1 MSVATDNRKAIQ
13 VYRRLLGY
21 VKPYWHGFAF
31 AAVGLIVV
39 AATETGFAALM
50 KPLLDGTFVEKDPEI
65 ISMMPLLLIGIFFI
79 RGLAG
84 FVSTYGMNW
93 VGRNVIRD
101 MRKEMFDHILRLP
114 ISFFD
119 NTSSSHIT
127 IKLINHVEQIYAAS
141 TNVIAVVIRD
151 TLSVIGLLGWMFYL
165 NWKLALVFLTIGP
178 VIAVLIRFISRR
190 FSTISRN
197 IQRSMGNVLHTVKEA
212 IEGQR
217 VVKIFGGRQYE
228 SAKFNTVNE
237 YNRQQQMKMA
247 VTNAMNAPVVQFVA
261 SFALA
266 LVVFLATDQSI
277 MPDISVGT
285 FMSIMAAMMLLM
297 PALKRLTSI
306 NGPLQT
312 GIVASQSVFALLDTP
327 TEPDTGTVAL
337 PKAVGRLE
345 YRDVSLR
352 YPGYQEP
359 ALRDISFTVE
369 PGETVAFVG
378 RSGSGK
384 STLVNLLPRFYEL
397 TDGQI
402 LLDGHDIRDI
412 PLQDLRNQM
421 TLVTQQITLF
431 NDTIANNIAYGKL
444 GAVTREAIVAAAQAA
459 NAMEFIEKMP
469 NGLDTLVGE
478 NGVLLSGGQ
487 RQRIAIARALLVDA
501 PFLILDEATSALD
514 TESERLVQTAL
525 ENLMRQRTTL
535 VIAHRL
541 STIEGAD
548 RIIVLDGGR
557 IVENGTHQELLAR
570 GGHYARLYRMQ
581 FQDNHP

>member
-1 MSVATDNRKAIQ
+1 MSAESEKYQAIN

-21 VKPYWHGFAF
+21 VKPYWKGFAF
-31 AAVGLIVV
+31 ATVALVV
-39 AATETGFAALM
+39 TAATETGFAALM

-65 ISMMPLLLIGIFFI
+65 IRMMPILLIGIFLI
-79 RGLAG
+79 RGIAG

-101 MRKEMFDHILRLP
+101 LRKEMFDHILRLP

-127 IKLINHVEQIYAAS
+127 IKLVNHVEQIYAAS
-141 TNVIAVVIRD
+141 TSVITVMIRD
-151 TLSVIGLLGWMFYL
+151 TLSVIGLLAWMFYL

-178 VIAVLIRFISRR
+178 VIALLIRVISRR
-190 FSTISRN
+190 FSQLSRN
-197 IQRSMGNVLHTVKEA
+197 IQNSMGDVLHTIKEA

-217 VVKIFGGRQYE
+217 VVKIFGGQDYE
-228 SAKFNTVNE
+228 GRKFNTVNE
-237 YNRQQQMKMA
+237 YNRRQQMKMA

-266 LVVFLATDQSI
+266 LVVYLATDQSI

-312 GIVASQSVFALLDTP
+312 GIVASQSVFKLLDTP
-327 TEPDTGTVAL
+327 AERDAGTTAL
-337 PKAVGRLE
+337 RRAAGRLE

-359 ALRDISFTVE
+359 VLRDISFTVE

-384 STLVNLLPRFYEL
+384 STLVNLLPRFYEIEA
-397 TDGQI
+397 GQI

-412 PLQDLRNQM
+412 PLQELRSQM

-444 GAVTREAIVAAAQAA
+444 GAVSREAIEAAAKAA
-459 NAMEFIEKMP
+459 NAMEFIEQTP

-487 RQRIAIARALLVDA
+487 RQRIAIARALLVGA

-514 TESERLVQTAL
+514 TESERLVQSAL

-541 STIEGAD
+541 STIERAD
-548 RIIVLDGGR
+548 RIIVLDSGR
-557 IVENGTHQELLAR
+557 IVENGSHKELLAR
-570 GGHYARLYRMQ
+570 NGHYARLYRMQ
-581 FQDNHP
+581 FQDDHT